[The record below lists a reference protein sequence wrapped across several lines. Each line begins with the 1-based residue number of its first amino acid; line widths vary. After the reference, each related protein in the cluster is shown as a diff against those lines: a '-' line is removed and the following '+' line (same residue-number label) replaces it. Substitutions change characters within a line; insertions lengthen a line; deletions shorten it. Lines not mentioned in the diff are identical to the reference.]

1 MFSQKQI
8 DPKTEMCVT
17 CVGSLLRGDLRESE
31 WEWEWGER
39 EGSKTKKVPVDGLL
53 LGMTWTQSCSGH
65 SEKYGI
71 HFKTSSF

>member
-17 CVGSLLRGDLRESE
+17 CVGSLLRGDLRECE

-39 EGSKTKKVPVDGLL
+39 EGSKTKKGASGWIA
-53 LGMTWTQSCSGH
+53 LGNDLDTILFRT
-65 SEKYGI
+65 
-71 HFKTSSF
+71 F